1 MGSRDLQ
8 RSIMHTHTHT
18 HTHTHLQIVYPS
30 LSLFISTASL
40 TLSLFHHVQHPPSTQ
55 AWLQIN
61 LPSSI
66 PTA

>member
-8 RSIMHTHTHT
+8 RSIMHT